1 MNKDI
6 SKIVEEILSS
16 FDEEEVKTESLSEV
30 DLDWLEFDN
39 SSPDLLYCD
48 IEENYCVL
56 KPKEAID
63 NFIKVKTD
71 RITPDGAFNVNISHL
86 IDHTL
91 LKPEATVQDVVN
103 LCMEAKRYKFASV
116 CINPCFVKTASEI
129 LSGTEVKVC
138 TVIGF
143 PLGATTKEVKAFEA
157 KQAIE
162 NGAQEIDM
170 VINIGLLKSKRYGD
184 VLEDIKAVRDISK
197 GKILKV
203 IIETCYLTEQ
213 EKIKA
218 CELSKEAGADYV
230 KTSTGFGKGG
240 ATVEDILLMRKVV
253 GRDLGVKA
261 SGGIRDF
268 DKALEM
274 VKAGATRIGASA
286 SVKIVNKEK
295 SDSKGY

>member
-6 SKIVEEILSS
+6 SKIVEEILTSL
-16 FDEEEVKTESLSEV
+16 DDVEVKRNEEDV
-30 DLDWLEFDN
+30 NLDWLEFDN

-48 IEENYCVL
+48 VEEKYCVL
-56 KPKEAID
+56 KPKETLD
-63 NFIKVKTD
+63 TFIKVKTD
-71 RITPDGAFNVNISHL
+71 RITPDGIFNVNISHL

-91 LKPEATVQDVVN
+91 LKPDAKIDDIVN
-103 LCMEAKRYKFASV
+103 LCMEAKKYNFASV

-162 NGAQEIDM
+162 SGADEIDM
-170 VINIGLLKSKRYGD
+170 VINIGFLKSKRYNL
-184 VLEDIKAVRDISK
+184 VLEDLKAVREATN
-197 GKILKV
+197 GKVLKV

-240 ATVEDILLMRKVV
+240 ATVEDVLLMRKIV
-253 GRDLGVKA
+253 GRDMGVKA

-268 DKALEM
+268 DKALDM

-286 SVKIVNKEK
+286 SVKIVKKEK
-295 SDSKGY
+295 NVSKGY

>member
-1 MNKDI
+1 MNKDV

-16 FDEEEVKTESLSEV
+16 IDEPAEKREEDLN
-30 DLDWLEFDN
+30 LDWLEFDN

-56 KPKEAID
+56 RPSKAIG
-63 NFIKVKTD
+63 NFIKIKTD
-71 RITPDGAFNVNISHL
+71 RITPDGKFDVNISHL

-91 LKPEATVQDVVN
+91 LKPDATVEDVIN
-103 LCMEAKRYKFASV
+103 LCMEAKEYKFASV
-116 CINPCFVKTASEI
+116 CINPCFVKTAADI
-129 LSGTEVKVC
+129 LSGTDVKVC
-138 TVIGF
+138 TVVGF

-162 NGAQEIDM
+162 NGAEEIDM
-170 VINIGLLKSKRYGD
+170 VINIGFLKSKRYSE
-184 VLEDIKAVRDISK
+184 VLSDIKAVRNATK
-197 GKILKV
+197 EKILKV
-203 IIETCYLTEQ
+203 IIETCYLTEA
-213 EKIKA
+213 EKIRA

-286 SVKIVNKEK
+286 SVKIVKKEK

>member
-1 MNKDI
+1 MNKDV

-16 FDEEEVKTESLSEV
+16 IDEPAEKREEDLN
-30 DLDWLEFDN
+30 LDWLEFDN

-56 KPKEAID
+56 RPSKAIG
-63 NFIKVKTD
+63 NFIKIKTD
-71 RITPDGAFNVNISHL
+71 RITPDGKFDVNISHL

-91 LKPEATVQDVVN
+91 LKPDATVEDVIN
-103 LCMEAKRYKFASV
+103 LCMEAKEYKFASV
-116 CINPCFVKTASEI
+116 CINPCFVKTAADI
-129 LSGTEVKVC
+129 LSGTDVKVC
-138 TVIGF
+138 TVVGF

-162 NGAQEIDM
+162 NGAEEIDM
-170 VINIGLLKSKRYGD
+170 VINIGFLKSKRYSE
-184 VLEDIKAVRDISK
+184 VLSDIKAVRNATK

-203 IIETCYLTEQ
+203 IIETCYLTEA
-213 EKIKA
+213 EKIRA

-286 SVKIVNKEK
+286 SVKIVEKEK

>member
-6 SKIVEEILSS
+6 SKIVEDILKS
-16 FDEEEVKTESLSEV
+16 FDAGQNLEIAKKEE

-48 IEENYCVL
+48 VETDFCVL

-63 NFIKVKTD
+63 TFIKVKTD
-71 RITPDGAFNVNISHL
+71 RITPDGTFNVNISHL

-91 LKPEATVQDVVN
+91 LKPDATTDQVVN
-103 LCMEAKRYKFASV
+103 LCLEAKKYGFASV
-116 CINPCFVKTASEI
+116 CINPCFVKTAADI
-129 LSGTEVKVC
+129 LTGTNVKVC
-138 TVIGF
+138 TVVGF

-157 KQAIE
+157 KQAVE
-162 NGAQEIDM
+162 NGASEIDM
-170 VINIGLLKSKRYGD
+170 VINVSFLKSGKYSD
-184 VLEDIKAVRDISK
+184 VLEDIKAVREAVK
-197 GKILKV
+197 GVVLKV
-203 IIETCYLTEQ
+203 IIETCYLTES

-240 ATVEDILLMRKVV
+240 ATAEDILLMRKVV
-253 GRDLGVKA
+253 GRDMGVKA

-268 DKALEM
+268 EKALEM

-286 SVKIVNKEK
+286 SVKIVKKEK
-295 SDSKGY
+295 SEGKGY

>member
-16 FDEEEVKTESLSEV
+16 IDKQSEKSELSEV
-30 DLDWLEFDN
+30 NLDWLEFDN

-48 IEENYCVL
+48 VEEDYCVL

-71 RITPDGAFNVNISHL
+71 RITPDGIFNVNISHL

-91 LKPEATVQDVVN
+91 LKPDATVQDVVN
-103 LCMEAKRYKFASV
+103 LCMEAKKYSFASV
-116 CINPCFVKTASEI
+116 CVNPCYVKTATDI

-143 PLGATTKEVKAFEA
+143 PLGATTKEVKSFEA

-162 NGAQEIDM
+162 TGADEIDM
-170 VINIGLLKSKRYGD
+170 VINVGFLKSKRYEL
-184 VLEDIKAVRDISK
+184 VLDDIKAVREATK
-197 GKILKV
+197 GRILKV
-203 IIETCYLTEQ
+203 ILETCYLTEQ

-240 ATVEDILLMRKVV
+240 ATIEDVLLMRRVV
-253 GRDLGVKA
+253 GRDMGVKA

-268 DKALEM
+268 EKALEM

-286 SVKIVNKEK
+286 SVKIVKKEK
-295 SDSKGY
+295 TDSKGY